1 MARRPRQR
9 SRGVD
14 RYRDGIDNHQLPDR
28 SPDLV
33 GPQSDPAAE
42 FLRLACLTYGAD
54 DPVRWANARA
64 ILAAQP
70 GLGADSVHVAAAR
83 ADGASLRR
91 LLQADPALAT
101 IEGGPFGWPPLLYL
115 AYARHD
121 PDVTADAVRDAVG
134 TLLDAGA
141 DPDAGYLWHGH
152 HPPFTALT
160 GAFGEGE
167 GGPGNQPRHP
177 QWEVLARTLLDAGA
191 DPNDEQTLYN
201 RMFQPDNSYLE
212 LLFEYGLDDA
222 EELALQLGWAVMH
235 GMDER
240 VALLVRRGVDP
251 DTEVG
256 GRYEVGRRSAYAAA
270 LVTGHSGTAQLLLRL
285 GASAELSEQDRVV
298 AAVLSGDGV
307 DPSEAAAAVA
317 ARPGLVA
324 WAADLGRRDA
334 VRRAVELGW
343 DVNRK
348 ARTDVPSDQEWETG
362 LHAAAGN
369 GDVAMVELLLEL
381 GADPAV
387 TDSRFGAVPAQWA
400 EHFGHGDVASLLSD
414 RSG

>member
-1 MARRPRQR
+1 MFPTRE
-9 SRGVD
+9 
-14 RYRDGIDNHQLPDR
+14 
-28 SPDLV
+28 PDLV
-33 GPQSDPAAE
+33 GPQADPADE

-54 DPVRWANARA
+54 DVVRRANARA
-64 ILAAQP
+64 MLVAQP
-70 GLGADSVHVAAAR
+70 GLGADSMHVAAAR
-83 ADGASLRR
+83 ADAAALRR
-91 LLQADPALAT
+91 LLAADPALANA
-101 IEGGPFGWPPLLYL
+101 EGGPFGWPPLLYL

-121 PDVTADAVRDAVG
+121 PDVTADAVRDAVAALIG
-134 TLLDAGA
+134 AGA
-141 DPDAGYLWHGH
+141 DPGAGYLWHGNS
-152 HPPFTALT
+152 PPFTALT

-177 QWEVLARTLLDAGA
+177 QWEALARALLDAGA

-201 RMFQPDNSYLE
+201 RMFQPDDSHLE

-235 GMDER
+235 GMDGR
-240 VALLVRRGVDP
+240 VELLVRHGVDP

-256 GRYEVGRRSAYAAA
+256 GRYDVGRRSAYAAA
-270 LVTGHSGTAQLLLRL
+270 LVTGHPGTAELLLRL
-285 GASAELSEQDRVV
+285 GASAELSDEDRVV
-298 AAVLSGDGV
+298 SAVLAGEDV
-307 DPSEAAAAVA
+307 DVAAAAAAIA

-324 WAADLGRRDA
+324 WAANLGNRDA

-343 DVNRK
+343 DVNRR

-381 GADPAV
+381 GADPSA
-387 TDSRFGAVPAQWA
+387 TDCRFQATPAHWA
-400 EHFGHGDVASLLSD
+400 QHFGHAAVAELPQRPFWLKCW
-414 RSG
+414 